1 MASKLDPHV
10 ALIKGWPAAEPE
22 LIAIAIIGRLAD
34 LHPDQFGKKQHSIV
48 QRLLRVLRRSS
59 AQRSIA
65 DTAAE
70 GYENLAQPPGAVD
83 GSGYGGPD
91 PPTAPL
97 PVPGLN
103 ADPSAN
109 ALTAIR
115 LVTFSDAAIRPDRR
129 PILTPSGDGFW
140 RSRRRSWSGLRRRR
154 ERGLV
159 CDRQLGS

>member
-1 MASKLDPHV
+1 
-10 ALIKGWPAAEPE
+10 
-22 LIAIAIIGRLAD
+22 
-34 LHPDQFGKKQHSIV
+34 
-48 QRLLRVLRRSS
+48 LRRSS

-103 ADPSAN
+103 ADPLAN
-109 ALTAIR
+109 AL
-115 LVTFSDAAIRPDRR
+115 L
-129 PILTPSGDGFW
+129 PSAW
-140 RSRRRSWSGLRRRR
+140 
-154 ERGLV
+154 
-159 CDRQLGS
+159 